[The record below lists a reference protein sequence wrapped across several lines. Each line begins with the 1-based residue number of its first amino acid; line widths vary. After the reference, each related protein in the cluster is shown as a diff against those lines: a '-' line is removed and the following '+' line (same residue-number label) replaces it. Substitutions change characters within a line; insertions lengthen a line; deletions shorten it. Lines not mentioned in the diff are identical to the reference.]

1 MPALWKRVQGQHGR
15 VDIPDLGA
23 IIGKT
28 SSWTL
33 TRRGGEEP
41 GRNPESDFFNF
52 HAVLEFVNEALFTD
66 DEYTKRVTIQMGK
79 GQTYWLEP
87 QEGPEQRTVL
97 VGRNLTIERVALCRA
112 P

>member
-23 IIGKT
+23 LIGKT

-33 TRRGGEEP
+33 TRRGSEDP
-41 GRNPESDFFNF
+41 GRDPEADFYDF
-52 HAVLEFVNEALFTD
+52 HAVLEFVNEALFAD

-79 GQTYWLEP
+79 GQTYCLEP
-87 QEGPEQRTVL
+87 QGTGQRTSL
-97 VGRNLTIERVALCRA
+97 VGRSLNMERVALVRSV
-112 P
+112 